1 MHEGLG
7 SVLVMRVY
15 SYSMEQ
21 GSRGTTR
28 AAARGFRRSLLLVD
42 GLGEPE
48 PWKRESWAGMDMD
61 LDLDMDMDSVD
72 LVLVLVLVLVA
83 VQQSPSARS
92 LRVEVATQEG
102 DRQFKVGGTVQ
113 IAATQH

>member
-21 GSRGTTR
+21 GSKGTTR
-28 AAARGFRRSLLLVD
+28 TTARRFRRSLLLVG

-48 PWKRESWAGMDMD
+48 PWKRDSWTGMDMD
-61 LDLDMDMDSVD
+61 VDMDLDMDSVD
-72 LVLVLVLVLVA
+72 LGLVLVLVL

-92 LRVEVATQEG
+92 LRVDVATQEG

-113 IAATQH
+113 IGATQH